1 MIKRPGR
8 FSVGS
13 PRFWNDNPKRE
24 QKGNRIMKKYEV
36 LLFDVDGTLLDFN
49 QAEREGIEGL
59 LKHFGVSV
67 TEENIHK
74 YHLTN
79 KRYWEALERGEI
91 TRDQVLSLRFE
102 EYFGDFGITVDG
114 TEVDGLYREYL
125 NASAVLIDGAID
137 LLEYLKGK
145 YPLYIVT
152 NGVAETQYNRLAKSG
167 LDKYFDGIFI
177 SEEANAQKPQMAFF
191 EYCFEKMGRRD
202 VENMLIIGDSLTSD
216 MRGGNNAG
224 IDTMWFNPFGE
235 ENHTEVHL
243 DYTVKSLAELKQLF

>member
-1 MIKRPGR
+1 
-8 FSVGS
+8 
-13 PRFWNDNPKRE
+13 
-24 QKGNRIMKKYEV
+24 MKQYEV

-49 QAEREGIEGL
+49 KAEEEGIEGL
-59 LKHFGVSV
+59 LKHYGAPVSD
-67 TEENIHK
+67 ENKHK
-74 YHLTN
+74 YHLIN
-79 KRYWEALERGEI
+79 KKYWEALERGEI

-102 EYFGDFGITVDG
+102 EYFGEFGITVDG
-114 TEVDGLYREYL
+114 AETDILYRQYL
-125 NASAVLIDGAID
+125 NASAVLIDGAIE

-177 SEEANAQKPQMAFF
+177 SEEANAQKPQPEFF

-216 MRGGNNAG
+216 MRGGNNVG
-224 IDTMWFNPFGE
+224 IDTMWFNPSGE

-243 DYTVKSLAELKQLF
+243 DYVIKTLAEMKDMFQETGTGH